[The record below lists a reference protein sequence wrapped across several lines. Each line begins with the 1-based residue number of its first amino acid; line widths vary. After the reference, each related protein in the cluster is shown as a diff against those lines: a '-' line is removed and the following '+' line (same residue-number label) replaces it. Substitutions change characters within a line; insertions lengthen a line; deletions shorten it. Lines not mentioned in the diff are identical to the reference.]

1 MALNWTTTDQ
11 SAIEAGIKMLIWG
24 DSGAGKT
31 RLAGT
36 LDPATTLI
44 LSAEN
49 GLLSLR
55 QHNINAL
62 RIDNV
67 QDLADAFTFCQS
79 PAAANIKNVV
89 LDSLTEIGE
98 QVLVNAK
105 KLVKDPRQAY
115 GELIEKVMDLAK
127 KFRGLE
133 GKNIIFLCKLERF
146 QDTASGVTMFGP
158 SMPGKSV
165 GPQLPYLFDEVFKI
179 DSAVH
184 PETKEKYHFLQTGKD
199 AQNVCKDRSGALAMY
214 EPADLNH
221 ILSKII
227 PSTTPTTGA

>member
-11 SAIEAGIKMLIWG
+11 TALEAGIKMLVWG
-24 DSGAGKT
+24 DAGSGKT
-31 RLAGT
+31 CLAGT
-36 LDPATTLI
+36 LDPAKTLI
-44 LSAEN
+44 LSAES

-55 QHNINAL
+55 LQSINAL
-62 RIDNV
+62 RIDTV

-79 PAAANIKNVV
+79 AAAEGIENIV

-98 QVLVNAK
+98 QVLANAK

-115 GELIEKVMDLAK
+115 GELIEKVLELAK
-127 KFRGLE
+127 KFRDLR

-146 QDTASGVTMFGP
+146 QDTVSGVTMFGP

-179 DSAVH
+179 DSAIH

-214 EPADLNH
+214 EPADLTH
-221 ILSKII
+221 ILTKIR